1 MSIFIG
7 VCHCWHLPFQ
17 LDNALIMY
25 STTDFTA
32 VKVKQVATRQE
43 DGCLDVKSLE
53 ILQGLLLFPQT
64 QWLHR
69 GGEIESFVS
78 QPRIFGNAFNNEI
91 LHQVP
96 GLELSWSQSKWVS
109 KPLFVLVQPPRFKQE
124 SPVSCLLLPVLDSKE
139 MDLRKQRHNGHF
151 VFDFSN

>member
-1 MSIFIG
+1 M
-7 VCHCWHLPFQ
+7 
-17 LDNALIMY
+17 
-25 STTDFTA
+25 
-32 VKVKQVATRQE
+32 ATRQE

-96 GLELSWSQSKWVS
+96 GLELS
-109 KPLFVLVQPPRFKQE
+109 
-124 SPVSCLLLPVLDSKE
+124 
-139 MDLRKQRHNGHF
+139 
-151 VFDFSN
+151 